1 MAIEKSTVKFN
12 VNPERGSGTVY
23 IKKAFVEI
31 LGFKTNKELLAT
43 YDTEKK
49 ELCIKEL

>member
-1 MAIEKSTVKFN
+1 MTIEKSTVKFN
-12 VNPERGSGTVY
+12 ISPERGSGTIY
-23 IKKAFVEI
+23 LKKAFVE
-31 LGFKTNKELLAT
+31 LLEFEPNKELLAV